1 MFVIFLTGNDIM
13 LTVIPLLVIDH
24 LQSLEMEP
32 KSFTKVTP
40 PPFPWWIGL
49 FSLLAVKFVH

>member
-1 MFVIFLTGNDIM
+1 M

-40 PPFPWWIGL
+40 PPLPLVNWLIFTSGCKICPL
-49 FSLLAVKFVH
+49 KDSVVLMRA

>member
-1 MFVIFLTGNDIM
+1 M

-40 PPFPWWIGL
+40 PPSPGE
-49 FSLLAVKFVH
+49 LAYFHFWL